1 MILVSMYY
9 LCLRSSKFLYPC
21 FCSFAICFV
30 FFFVWSMLNGIR
42 WFFYYRPLFMCKHD
56 LLACCITFY
65 FSFQLHWIWFMTNG
79 PYEKLYFSYEEYLCN
94 PLQVHSP
101 SIFNFQENSRLLS
114 LVCNICKIKYYS
126 NQFFIMYCARK
137 WWLPTLILLATNT

>member
-1 MILVSMYY
+1 MIFVSMYY

-30 FFFVWSMLNGIR
+30 FCFVWSMLNWFR
-42 WFFYYRPLFMCKHD
+42 WFFYYIPLFMCKCD
-56 LLACCITFY
+56 LLACCIAFY
-65 FSFQLHWIWFMTNG
+65 FSFQLHWIWFMTSG

-94 PLQVHSP
+94 PLQVDSP
-101 SIFNFQENSRLLS
+101 SIFNFQENSCLLS
-114 LVCNICKIKYYS
+114 LVCNICKIKFYS
-126 NQFFIMYCARK
+126 NQFSIMYCARK